1 MKREVQLIYTADYAP
16 TSKVATKAE
25 KKKPGQL
32 GNVLSIYKYI
42 CFGLEGF
49 LSVPQLLG
57 VLEVGSVLLLGRGVW
72 EEREVLVPPD
82 SSLQILEPSS
92 AVGADWRVLGAGRA
106 RSGAGCAIRG
116 RGRGPSAP
124 HGPRAGHV
132 VPGQG
137 VNKAGARARSR
148 GWPRGGA
155 APPRGVVPSGLWLRR
170 APRSPRPTIRGA
182 ASLPGVRAR

>member
-1 MKREVQLIYTADYAP
+1 MKREVQLIYTGDYVP

-92 AVGADWRVLGAGRA
+92 AVGAGLESAGGAACQVGGGVCHPGAGPGAERA
-106 RSGAGCAIRG
+106 TQPARRSR
-116 RGRGPSAP
+116 
-124 HGPRAGHV
+124 
-132 VPGQG
+132 
-137 VNKAGARARSR
+137 GARARR
-148 GWPRGGA
+148 K
-155 APPRGVVPSGLWLRR
+155 
-170 APRSPRPTIRGA
+170 
-182 ASLPGVRAR
+182 